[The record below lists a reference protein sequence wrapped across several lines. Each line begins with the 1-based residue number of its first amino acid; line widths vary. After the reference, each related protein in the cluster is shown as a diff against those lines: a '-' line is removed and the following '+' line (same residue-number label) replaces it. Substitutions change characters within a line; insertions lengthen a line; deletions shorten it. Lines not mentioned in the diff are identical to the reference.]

1 MSKSIEQ
8 LVAEEMNKVMMY
20 GMDEQGKLTEPDEQI
35 DLEMT
40 DKNLAKEIAKR
51 AKEDLRPDDKES
63 FSKKAWDYF
72 KDNDLLP
79 EEDAEAEA
87 EDEPAEQ
94 EEQEEAPKAK
104 KETKKET
111 KPAKKEKKASK
122 RDEDVEDEKPAKKV
136 SKRSDEKPARA
147 PREKGPSF
155 EDIACQIVKKTP
167 PEDCRKALMDKFT
180 ELYKERGKTDE
191 EFITKRVEIYYRIA
205 AGRLGVEMALP
216 PKKAKASK
224 RDKEEKTSK
233 CSRRDDD

>member
-51 AKEDLRPDDKES
+51 AKEDLRPDDKDS
-63 FSKKAWDYF
+63 FSKKAWNYF
-72 KDNDLLP
+72 KDNGLLP

-87 EDEPAEQ
+87 DDQPA
-94 EEQEEAPKAK
+94 EQEEAPKAK
-104 KETKKET
+104 KED

-122 RDEDVEDEKPAKKV
+122 RDEYAEDEKPVKKA
-136 SKRSDEKPARA
+136 SKRDDEKPARA

-216 PKKAKASK
+216 PKKGKTSK

-233 CSRRDDD
+233 RSRRDDD